1 MAPITI
7 DARLEQ
13 ENKVI
18 TLLTRIHEQLL
29 QIKSAYQDDLA
40 IMSSTRP
47 ASLLMAILLLHN
59 MDIYNLFFAASQAQQ
74 IIHMQGYR

>member
-1 MAPITI
+1 MAQITI
-7 DARLEQ
+7 GARLEQ

-18 TLLTRIHEQLL
+18 TRLARIHEQLL

-47 ASLLMAILLLHN
+47 ALLLMAIHLRLN
-59 MDIYNLFFAASQAQQ
+59 MDTYNLFLDAIPALQ
-74 IIHMQGYR
+74 IIHMQA